1 MHSSPFFIIAL
12 IAYGLSSLLYLTQ
25 NRWGTSA
32 AIAGVIIQTIGLVI
46 RTVEAHHLPFANLYE
61 SILFFSLSIVFL
73 WLIVGKR
80 YKIRIVSASALLI
93 GFIVLLLGLFL
104 PSGYKS
110 STPLMP
116 ALQSHWLEFHVATCF
131 LGYAAFALAF
141 GISVVYLFLK
151 EDTAILEE
159 ITYKSITIGFIFL
172 TIGIISGAVWAKY
185 AWGRCWSWDPKET
198 WALITWLI
206 YALYFHLRTIG
217 WRKKKSAWIAII
229 GFLAVIF
236 TYLGVTFLL
245 PGLHSYM

>member
-12 IAYGLSSLLYLTQ
+12 IAYGLSSLFYLTR
-25 NRWGTSA
+25 NRWATIA
-32 AIAGVIIQTIGLVI
+32 AIAGVIIQTVGLVI

-61 SILFFSLSIVFL
+61 SILFFSWCIVLLS
-73 WLIVGKR
+73 LIVGKR
-80 YKIRIVSASALLI
+80 YKIRMVSGSAI
-93 GFIVLLLGLFL
+93 PISFIVLGLGLFL
-104 PSGYKS
+104 PSGLKEA
-110 STPLMP
+110 TPLMP

-151 EDTAILEE
+151 KDTDVLDE
-159 ITYKSITIGFIFL
+159 ITYKSITFGFIFL
-172 TIGIISGAVWAKY
+172 TLGIITGAVWAKY
-185 AWGRCWSWDPKET
+185 AWGRYWSWDPKET

-217 WRKKKSAWIAII
+217 WRKKKLAWIAII

>member
-1 MHSSPFFIIAL
+1 V
-12 IAYGLSSLLYLTQ
+12 
-25 NRWGTSA
+25 
-32 AIAGVIIQTIGLVI
+32 AIVGVIIQTIGLVI

-61 SILFFSLSIVFL
+61 SIIFFSWSIVL
-73 WLIVGKR
+73 LSLIMEKR
-80 YKIRIVSASALLI
+80 YKIRMVSTSALLI
-93 GFIVLLLGLFL
+93 GFIILLLGLFL
-104 PSGYKS
+104 PSGYKA

-151 EDTAILEE
+151 KDTAILEE

-198 WALITWLI
+198 WAFITWLI